1 MTVIDSRFSNKC
13 KKGRSFGA
21 TLKILIQAHR
31 RIMWGMRRYFI
42 LNQNLM
48 STGFLS
54 NIVLTCLYAQPSTF

>member
-1 MTVIDSRFSNKC
+1 MTVNDGHFYSYF
-13 KKGRSFGA
+13 KKGS
-21 TLKILIQAHR
+21 LLWSDPKILIQAHR